1 MHSESAMEQQI
12 PIREEYT
19 GKVYDDFFVGSKD
32 ESRFYR
38 VLASSGEK
46 MFFES
51 EDNYL
56 QYRIQKARL
65 IQSDQDPDPMM
76 ADASEPDPYSYFP
89 LPLWR
94 LAGTDPQPEA
104 TRISPAEKNEWVLIE
119 NKKRGR
125 TRRNKHDHR
134 RRF

>member
-1 MHSESAMEQQI
+1 MEQQI

-19 GKVYDDFFVGSKD
+19 GKVYDNFFVGSKD

-65 IQSDQDPDPMM
+65 IQSDQDPDAMM
-76 ADASEPDPYSYFP
+76 ADADPDPYSYFP

-94 LAGTDPQPEA
+94 LAGTDPPQPQPE
-104 TRISPAEKNEWVLIE
+104 TRLTPEEKNEWVLIE

-125 TRRNKHDHR
+125 RRGKQHDHR